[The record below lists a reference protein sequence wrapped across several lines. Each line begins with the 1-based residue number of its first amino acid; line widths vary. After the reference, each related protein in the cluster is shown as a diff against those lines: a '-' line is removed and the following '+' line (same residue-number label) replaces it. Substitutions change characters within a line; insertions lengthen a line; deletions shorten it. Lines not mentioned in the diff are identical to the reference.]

1 MKNKLP
7 ESYTLEIVN
16 NRIVNIDTVIA
27 TINNEENYEML
38 KEYQNFII
46 TNTIPAKREELS
58 ELKNALSE
66 RLFALE
72 QVSNEFL
79 TLLDQIHQTYVEND
93 EAIKL
98 ISKYINKE
106 NLTEEEKIKVYAFL
120 SNAITL
126 FEYQYDESL
135 DRNEKD
141 ILHYTMEFLNPN
153 NSAIERH
160 LLNRYN
166 SACQKDKT
174 TSHKTSG
181 YTKKLLNPESPLSL
195 DEEGI
200 SLTIIIITVT
210 ILLGSVIAALL
221 LVK

>member
-153 NSAIERH
+153 NSTIERH

-166 SACQKDKT
+166 NACQKDKNA
-174 TSHKTSG
+174 SSKNNG

-210 ILLGSVIAALL
+210 TLLGSVIAALL

>member
-66 RLFALE
+66 RVFALE

-153 NSAIERH
+153 NSTIERH